1 MNEINALR
9 REIDDLRVFEQRYQ
23 RAEAARKACEER
35 NQLLSDSAPLGI
47 FTVDL
52 QGNITG
58 INRKMRELLSWSSD
72 DPPTALTPLERQTM
86 ALAEIYSD
94 IQRCINQKKLVIA
107 ERPYTNSQGA
117 TIHLRYNLSP
127 IAAENGDINGVMAI
141 AEDYTDLKRAEE
153 AIKESER
160 RYRQLF
166 QSAPIAIIE
175 WDVSR
180 LKSYL
185 EELRTSGVSN
195 FRTYFAEHPEEIYH
209 GWELIRTA
217 DFNHAFLD
225 LMGIPRTVTP
235 NGAFLSTDANEF
247 FEMAREVILKTAEG
261 HTTVER
267 EETIVTTSGETKVV
281 LGKSL
286 AVSGHEDTLER
297 VAIAMVDISQRKKAE
312 KALLESERRFREQ
325 AFRDGLTGLY
335 NQRYLYQSLND
346 LIDCSKAAKS
356 PLSLL
361 FIDLD
366 HFKKV
371 VDTYGHLN
379 GSRAILQVAQTIDSC
394 LKEPAYAVAYAGDEF
409 VVVLPGMDQDQA
421 YRKAS
426 EIHDKV
432 RSTAY
437 QLEQNIEVSLTASFG
452 IATFPQ
458 HATDMHDLIAA
469 ADQALFAIKETGKD
483 AIGQFQLS

>member
-9 REIDDLRVFEQRYQ
+9 RQIEDLKIFEQRCQ
-23 RAEAARKACEER
+23 RAEAALKASEER

-52 QGNITG
+52 KGSITG
-58 INRKMRELLSWSSD
+58 FNRKLRELFSWSSD
-72 DPPTALTPLERQTM
+72 DQPAALDVLDCLNM
-86 ALAEIYSD
+86 AISEIHSD
-94 IQRCINQKKLVIA
+94 IQSCIDQKKSVIA
-107 ERPYTNSQGA
+107 ERPYTNGQGDS
-117 TIHLRYNLSP
+117 IHLRYNLSP
-127 IAAENGDINGVMAI
+127 LATGAGDINGVMAI
-141 AEDYTDLKRAEE
+141 VEDYTDLKRAEE
-153 AIKESER
+153 AIRESER
-160 RYRQLF
+160 RYHQLF
-166 QSAPIAIIE
+166 QSAPIALIE

-180 LKSYL
+180 LKCYL
-185 EELRTSGVSN
+185 DQLRQAGVAD
-195 FRTYFAEHPEEIYH
+195 FRTYFEEHPQEVYH
-209 GWELIRTA
+209 CWELIKTA

-225 LMGIPRTVTP
+225 LMGISRTTISS
-235 NGAFLSTDANEF
+235 GAFLSTDAKEF
-247 FEMAREVILKTAEG
+247 FEMAREVILKTADG

-267 EETIVTTSGETKVV
+267 EETIVTTSGETKIV

-335 NQRYLYQSLND
+335 NQRYLYQSLSQ
-346 LIDCSKAAKS
+346 LIDCTKTTNS
-356 PLSLL
+356 PISLL
-361 FIDLD
+361 FLDLD

-379 GSRAILQVAQTIDSC
+379 GSRAILEVARTIDSC

-421 YRKAS
+421 YQKAS
-426 EIHDKV
+426 EIHGKV
-432 RSTAY
+432 RDTAY
-437 QLEQNIEVSLTASFG
+437 QLAQDVEVRLTASFG

-458 HATDMHDLIAA
+458 HATDMHGLIAA
-469 ADQALFAIKETGKD
+469 ADQALFAIKERGKD